1 MPLLICLAQGNE
13 PPVQKRA
20 GTDRERTTARRGAS
34 PMNGA
39 MPGLSRRAAIIVSGG
54 SALGAAMSLA
64 GCATRSTVDP
74 AFLRQSVAYET
85 KEAAGAIVVDPSNHF
100 LYHVQK
106 GGQAIRYGVGVGG
119 EGFGWSGVATV
130 HDKREWPDWYPTK
143 EILQRKPE
151 IRSALVNL
159 HGGLGMPGGPEN
171 PLGARALYLWQG
183 SKDTLYRIHG
193 TNEPW
198 TISQSVSA
206 GCIRMINDD
215 IVDLYESTPVGTK
228 VVVLPSVVG

>member
-1 MPLLICLAQGNE
+1 MQLRSARLQTSHRLE
-13 PPVQKRA
+13 T
-20 GTDRERTTARRGAS
+20 TDRERATARRGTS

-39 MPGLSRRAAIIVSGG
+39 MPGLTRRAAILVSGG

-85 KEAAGAIVVDPSNHF
+85 KEAAGTIVVDPANHF

-106 GGQAIRYGVGVGG
+106 GGQAIRYGAGVGG
-119 EGFGWSGVATV
+119 EGFGWSGVAIV

-151 IRSALVNL
+151 IRSALVDL

-198 TISQSVSA
+198 TIGQSVSA
-206 GCIRMINDD
+206 GCIRMINND
-215 IVDLYESTPVGTK
+215 IVDLYEGTPVRTK
-228 VVVLPSVVG
+228 VVVLPSGVG